1 MRLANTLVYA
11 SVADTKV
18 AVTLLRGGGLLGDIV
33 VDVYATVSIP
43 SKPLAATALA
53 AATAEATL
61 ASTRTK
67 VEGGGWSSAALA
79 CSLWVLTSSF
89 AMLCVGATDQ
99 VGHYG
104 VTARSILIV

>member
-67 VEGGGWSSAALA
+67 VGVGGWSS
-79 CSLWVLTSSF
+79 V
-89 AMLCVGATDQ
+89 ATL
-99 VGHYG
+99 G
-104 VTARSILIV
+104 V